1 MAKKNFSGGLNT
13 LLGETATETEQKEP
27 VVQETLADELKRLAQ
42 AKVNKVGRPRTNF
55 KDVNKSSQEG
65 TLEGETR
72 ATFILG
78 ENLLDK
84 VKAVA
89 YWDRLKIKE
98 VVNTALEEYLSR
110 YEKKNGTIK
119 PMPKK

>member
-13 LLGETATETEQKEP
+13 LLGETATETETKEP
-27 VVQETLADELKRLAQ
+27 VVEETLADELKRLAQ
-42 AKVNKVGRPRTNF
+42 GKVNKVGRPRTNF
-55 KDVNKSSQEG
+55 KDVSKSSQEG

-98 VVNTALEEYLSR
+98 VVNTALKEYISR
-110 YEKKNGTIK
+110 YEKKNGEIK

>member
-1 MAKKNFSGGLNT
+1 M
-13 LLGETATETEQKEP
+13 
-27 VVQETLADELKRLAQ
+27 R
-42 AKVNKVGRPRTNF
+42 
-55 KDVNKSSQEG
+55 
-65 TLEGETR
+65 
-72 ATFILG
+72 

-110 YEKKNGTIK
+110 YEKKNGVVK

>member
-13 LLGETATETEQKEP
+13 LLGETATETETKEP
-27 VVQETLADELKRLAQ
+27 VVEETLADELKRLAQ
-42 AKVNKVGRPRTNF
+42 GKVNKVGRPRTNF
-55 KDVNKSSQEG
+55 KDVSKSSQEG
-65 TLEGETR
+65 TLKGETR
-72 ATFILG
+72 ATFILR

-110 YEKKNGTIK
+110 YEKKNGVVK

>member
-1 MAKKNFSGGLNT
+1 MAKKDFSGGFNT
-13 LLGETATETEQKEP
+13 LLGGTATDTKEP
-27 VVQETLADELKRLAQ
+27 VVEETLADELKRLAQ
-42 AKVNKVGRPRTNF
+42 GKVNKVGRPRTNF
-55 KDVNKSSQEG
+55 KDVSKSSQEG
-65 TLEGETR
+65 TLKGETR
-72 ATFILG
+72 ATFILR

-110 YEKKNGTIK
+110 YEKKNGVVK